1 MNDAPKYRVVRDLT
15 VDETTHG
22 LPLAKGTVL
31 YECVRPTYGCIE
43 IGGKAMTLKEDG
55 DYPFF
60 EVHGKDVEKI
70 P

>member
-1 MNDAPKYRVVRDLT
+1 MSVPKYRVIRDLT
-15 VDETTHG
+15 ATETTHG

-31 YECVRPTYGCIE
+31 YACVRPTYDWIE
-43 IGGKAMTLKEDG
+43 MGGKAMTLKENG

-60 EVHGKDVEKI
+60 EVPEDSIEKI